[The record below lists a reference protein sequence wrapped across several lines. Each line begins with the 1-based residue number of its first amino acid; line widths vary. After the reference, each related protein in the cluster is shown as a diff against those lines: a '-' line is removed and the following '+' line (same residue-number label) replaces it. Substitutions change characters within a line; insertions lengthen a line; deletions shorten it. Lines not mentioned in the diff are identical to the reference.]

1 MQIFTK
7 LAGLWNGRFCK
18 TSMRGSSKLE
28 KAYSDV
34 ISFEYRNIRLKF
46 NEVICI
52 YDFESSICMILF
64 TCYVFVYLHVMW
76 KYVVIYVCLVKNG
89 KYADACC
96 LIGRALTFCINTYE
110 IIFADKMRIVIFG
123 VFCMKLLF
131 CF

>member
-7 LAGLWNGRFCK
+7 LGGLWNGRFCK

-76 KYVVIYVCLVKNG
+76 KYVGIYMSVWSRMVNTLM
-89 KYADACC
+89 
-96 LIGRALTFCINTYE
+96 RAVWLEEPWPF
-110 IIFADKMRIVIFG
+110 V
-123 VFCMKLLF
+123 
-131 CF
+131 